1 MTDHVPLD
9 YPRRDLTGR
18 SLPLMRP
25 TDLADELGID
35 SRQLRG
41 WLRDTYIRPATE
53 KGTGWVLNA
62 DQVAAARARFAGRTP
77 RRLAPA
83 TAERPAPA
91 QVDGRD
97 WFWEGNVVT
106 AVVRYLKEGGWR
118 IEWVSDT
125 ATKEQGDDIRATKD
139 ERTLRVEV
147 KGWPTVGY
155 ADPARASETK
165 RTRPSTQ
172 AGHWYS
178 QALLHV
184 VRDLGRH
191 PNDLVA
197 IALPDWPRFRN
208 LVTETEGPLRRLG
221 VSVLFVRE
229 DGSVER
235 RIG

>member
-1 MTDHVPLD
+1 
-9 YPRRDLTGR
+9 
-18 SLPLMRP
+18 MRP
-25 TDLADELGID
+25 NDLADELGID
-35 SRQLRG
+35 GRQLRG
-41 WLRDTYIRPATE
+41 WLRDAYPRPTTE
-53 KGTGWVLNA
+53 RGAGWVLTA
-62 DQVAAARARFAGRTP
+62 DQVAAARERFAGRVP
-77 RRLAPA
+77 RRPGIA
-83 TAERPAPA
+83 TAERTAPA

-97 WFWEGNVVT
+97 WFWEGNVVA
-106 AVVRYLKEGGWR
+106 AVVRYLKAEGWR

-139 ERTLRVEV
+139 ARTLRVEV

-172 AGHWYS
+172 AAHWYS

-184 VRDLGRH
+184 VRDLGKY
-191 PNDLVA
+191 PDDIVA
-197 IALPDWPRFRN
+197 IALPDWPRFGN
-208 LVTETEGPLRRLG
+208 LVSETEAPLRRLG
-221 VSVLFVRE
+221 VSVLFVGE